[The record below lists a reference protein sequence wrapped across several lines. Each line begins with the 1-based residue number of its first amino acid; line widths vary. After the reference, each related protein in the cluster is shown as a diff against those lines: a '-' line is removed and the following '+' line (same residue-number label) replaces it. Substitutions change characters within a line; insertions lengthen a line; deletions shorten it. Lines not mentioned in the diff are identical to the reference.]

1 MGASLAAKTT
11 LVSSK
16 KCYWGVYS
24 PNASNI
30 SEYVQGI
37 KITCSYTSNNMQ
49 LWKINIKFANIE
61 KLYEINNGSG
71 TNLFFFLQFH
81 CIWWGNKQ
89 LVYIH
94 YAYLCRIW
102 LRRVPPPHSSMIV
115 AALVL
120 VIKWIKTKSFF
131 ICSFVLQW
139 TLQVVIWQKRIAH
152 LILDNFGHLLMIW
165 IGVVEDGNK

>member
-1 MGASLAAKTT
+1 MQAIFPNMCKVLKLLAVTPVT
-11 LVSSK
+11 
-16 KCYWGVYS
+16 
-24 PNASNI
+24 
-30 SEYVQGI
+30 
-37 KITCSYTSNNMQ
+37 TCSRERSISSLRTLKSYMKSTMGQ
-49 LWKINIKFANIE
+49 VLIC
-61 KLYEINNGSG
+61 
-71 TNLFFFLQFH
+71 FFLQFH

-102 LRRVPPPHSSMIV
+102 FRRVPPPHSSMIV
-115 AALVL
+115 AVLVL

-131 ICSFVLQW
+131 ICFFVLQW